1 MKIYVIVIEIDINI
15 YITLQYPTK
24 IISIITGQRVFTML
38 LKKISVLVCASFVSF
53 MSFAQTN
60 NEQSET
66 DKVIGS
72 FLQCDN
78 QFYKQLD
85 TYQELIKQYV
95 DLATTDDN
103 VTYIPVESIQ
113 QADKNKIMFKKPLEY
128 QGLKIIGY
136 QNIYVPTTLSGHYLY
151 WGFIFD
157 NKEDEVKNA
166 LNKINWLPY
175 NTNVYIANP
184 KIYDLNAKSV
194 KWQDDPYAIDGVTPK
209 FGTISKALYLE
220 NFANNQT
227 SVFCSL
233 QGDLKKEILLEAR
246 PDLKIMIEKQEAKQQ
261 ERIKAYKEKMQK
273 EKENQQSQPQTNTT
287 ETTSKDG
294 DNI

>member
-1 MKIYVIVIEIDINI
+1 
-15 YITLQYPTK
+15 
-24 IISIITGQRVFTML
+24 ML
-38 LKKISVLVCASFVSF
+38 LKKLSVLVCASFISC

-60 NEQSET
+60 DEHSET
-66 DKVIGS
+66 DEVIDT

-85 TYQELIKQYV
+85 KHQESMRNYV
-95 DLATTDDN
+95 DLAVTANN
-103 VTYIPVESIQ
+103 VTHIPIESSQ
-113 QADKNKIMFKKPLEY
+113 QDDKNKVMFKKPLEY
-128 QGLKIIGY
+128 RGLKIIGY
-136 QNIYVPTTLSGHYLY
+136 QNIYVKTTLSGLYLY

-157 NKEDEVKNA
+157 NQEDEVKST
-166 LNKINWLPY
+166 LNNISWLPY
-175 NTNVYIANP
+175 NTNAYIANA
-184 KIYDLNAKSV
+184 KIYDFNAKPM

-233 QGDLKKEILLEAR
+233 QGDLKKEILLEDR
-246 PDLKIMIEKQEAKQQ
+246 PDLKTIIEKQEAEQQ